1 MRSKHG
7 RKLENKSVINAI
19 VWVAI
24 PFDQV
29 PKMRN
34 GQVLMMTEL
43 LHEAMDKEK
52 SENFQN

>member
-19 VWVAI
+19 VWVVI